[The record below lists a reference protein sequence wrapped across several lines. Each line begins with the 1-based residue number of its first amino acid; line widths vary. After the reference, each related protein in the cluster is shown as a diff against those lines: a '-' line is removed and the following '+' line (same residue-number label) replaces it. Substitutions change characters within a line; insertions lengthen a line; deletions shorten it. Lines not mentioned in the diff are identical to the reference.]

1 MWYQALEE
9 VQLPQLAVHEDIE
22 SPAEDSRTVD
32 GSVCAAFALGVC
44 GDKLPVPTAIKG
56 NAVIAFDIIT
66 KICHIQCFVCRVDKI
81 SIFL

>member
-1 MWYQALEE
+1 LAE

-56 NAVIAFDIIT
+56 EFSDCI
-66 KICHIQCFVCRVDKI
+66 
-81 SIFL
+81 